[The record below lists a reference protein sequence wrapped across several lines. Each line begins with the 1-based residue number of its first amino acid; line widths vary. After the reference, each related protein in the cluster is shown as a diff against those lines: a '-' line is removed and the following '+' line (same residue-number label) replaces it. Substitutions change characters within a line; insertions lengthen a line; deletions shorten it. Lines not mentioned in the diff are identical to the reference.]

1 MSLGVKEACFP
12 AIGYPQMTSID
23 AGVKT
28 PKKQKINQF
37 RRALWHFN
45 RTDLGWVTKAVLT
58 SLQPGARAR
67 RVALLDQLPSKA
79 EWSEASEKLDRD
91 GYVDVSARMDR
102 GLAKAVADVA
112 DDKVTRLKELSG
124 KQQLGHKSFWVSLLD
139 EDLVNGA
146 FATDHPFVRYA
157 LQPAALRIIGD
168 FMHDLPQLSDVL
180 LTLSQPTPNEALSY
194 SQLWHLDHDDKR
206 VCKLFIYLTDVQ
218 NTADGPFTFI
228 PAGPSKAFR
237 NTIKSH
243 MSDAQVFAKTG
254 RNAVKEMI
262 APRLSSFIINTAR
275 CLHMGSR
282 IQSDHNRLLYTATY
296 IQRPRIYPEP
306 PPRFRAVGTLTGL

>member
-1 MSLGVKEACFP
+1 MS
-12 AIGYPQMTSID
+12 
-23 AGVKT
+23 
-28 PKKQKINQF
+28 QF
-37 RRALWHFN
+37 RRLLWHVN
-45 RTDLGWVTKAVLT
+45 RTDLGWVLKAALT
-58 SLQPGARAR
+58 SLQLPARAK
-67 RVALLDQLPSKA
+67 RVALLKQLPTKP
-79 EWSEASEKLDRD
+79 EWAEASRKLDED
-91 GYVDVSARMDR
+91 GYVDVSAIVDR
-102 GLAKAVADVA
+102 GLAEAVASFA
-112 DDKVTRLKELSG
+112 DGKVNRLQELVGRQKE
-124 KQQLGHKSFWVSLLD
+124 GHKSFWVSLLD

-168 FMHDLPQLSDVL
+168 FMHDLPQLSDVV
-180 LTLSQPTPNEALSY
+180 LTLSQPTPNQALSF

-237 NTIKSH
+237 NSLKSH

-254 RNAVKEMI
+254 PDAVKEMI
-262 APRLSSFIINTAR
+262 APRLSSFIVNTAR

-282 IQSDHNRLLYTATY
+282 IQSDHSRLLYTATY
-296 IQRPRIYPEP
+296 IQQPRIFPEP
-306 PPRFRAVGTLTGL
+306 PARFRAVGALTDLERTVMRL